1 MSSSGTPAFDDPAAL
16 VALLRQWSAPD
27 ELLEVLTVKGFKTI
41 ATIAYA
47 IPPDGSPDDWI
58 RVLCF
63 ARRLLVQA
71 RDLVHPAPAP
81 STPASAGSAPPSL
94 PGPKITA
101 EAAELLRQKFIEA
114 YPGEV
119 LSPSSTPSLEFLNR
133 LRSEL
138 DKPTTLW
145 IPWRLRTS
153 EHDVQTFYE
162 HRRPRSDNQLLRSLL
177 DDVPDPVVA
186 HASVPTSG
194 PVEPLL
200 RRHFGILVTALA
212 FLGDLHLRIG
222 KIFAESFIASATAV
236 PLDPSLRAPSLQE
249 VLAADRSIW
258 AAVGTLMRDEKWS
271 LSDSIH
277 EVSAAPASESDRLRS
292 RSPHRPVLRYSFSF
306 VRPPFQGARPGMH
319 PPSPCAR
326 PAKETAPSLDRAPP
340 STSPADPPVRPALF
354 LDLFSGC
361 SAPLSKAVSNLG
373 LDRIAP
379 IDVLHGEEVD
389 LLLPQ
394 HQSSMRK
401 LCSSGL
407 VRVAV
412 AAPPCSSFSRA
423 RLKPGGPPAVRTPAH
438 PHGIPAPSQRQQAEL
453 QRSDKLHELCRE
465 LLTLVLLSGGLV
477 LLENPSSSLLWLTD
491 PCKAWIRH
499 HCLSAVEVA
508 ACTFGMNAKKS
519 WTFVSNLADL
529 SSLASTCCHPPGTHP
544 PLAGKRDS
552 SGAFLTRTTACYPDG
567 LCERVAALMAPYL
580 SRSVG
585 LVPFLSWGTALLEPQ
600 LCWPLPSSRIEDGAG
615 SCSTASWS
623 KPSGPDTFGPLRK
636 LWVQRILSGDFLAKF
651 RARLASGSKDAPI
664 SESELVPFLG
674 DLRSFL
680 GLAATDFDT
689 LLSVPPG
696 QPFRLFLLDA
706 LLQLS
711 RDPDRPFVDLL
722 LEGVPLGVDEPM
734 PACPTLF
741 PASAPKDPSM
751 DLQHCSS
758 SWGSAL
764 SDLSTVDSLL
774 QTEVSE
780 GWVREVPGGL
790 DSLVATYARTAVG
803 KLGLVK
809 APDRDPR
816 LVVDSSVSGVT
827 EHTTL
832 PNKSANPTISGL
844 RRCFPL
850 RLALEQLFALILDV
864 SKAHRRILIRAADQG
879 LLCFFHR
886 GRLFQ
891 CLTLNFGARASGFYW
906 ARLAGILSRL
916 MHRLLFVRHALLIY
930 VDDLISLLSGPSA
943 PVWAAVLCVFLL
955 VLRVPMSW
963 HKAYLGARPTW
974 IGWSMSLETFTA
986 TLEPPKLARLRLLI
1000 SSARSGEAIPLHL
1013 LRKLTGKLLWV
1024 CSLFRP
1030 FRPSLAPLYRD
1041 QSLPPLVHVAVAP
1054 SKWESFRAALSKDL
1068 VLTKSVGL
1076 ASCPQGC
1083 TLVSVASRP
1092 VHTLKDVPLHFAGER
1107 RLWISVRS
1115 PPDSDRKLS
1124 QESKAVLD
1132 LWHSCLCQTIP
1143 LFPLSLAPLLTCEA
1157 FADACA
1163 DSKHAGLG
1171 GFVAFPSGRT
1181 VWFRSALSPAD
1192 LARLCAWYSPDISPQ
1207 KFIAAWELLG
1217 QIALLWCV
1225 ALVVPAAHHPV
1236 HFVSRCDNSPSE
1248 SASWKGLSTARGM
1261 CDLLHS
1267 YLLWQRHFCI
1277 SAHIDHVPG
1286 FRNKIADAL
1295 SRSRDP
1301 GTLGLN
1307 PADEILVPWHLLSR
1321 PPRPCYSPASA
1332 FNRDLFPALDF

>member
-58 RVLCF
+58 RVLWPPADPNDTSARITPSASF

-81 STPASAGSAPPSL
+81 STPASAGSAPPPL

-114 YPGEV
+114 YPGEI
-119 LSPSSTPSLEFLNR
+119 LSPSNTPSLEFLNR

-177 DDVPDPVVA
+177 DDVPDPIVA
-186 HASVPTSG
+186 HASVPNSG

-277 EVSAAPASESDRLRS
+277 EVSVTRHMIPTLLCARPRSMPAPPVREPTRTGGTADTSQPDKPDRPTKRLKTDGKPEKPTGKAKADAKKPAGKKPVKDLWEESWHEVDENGKEICKRFVLGRCKLDSCSSPDALADEAVRIFSSDEEISNHAPAESVAQAAPASESDRLRRDS
-292 RSPHRPVLRYSFSF
+292 SIL
-306 VRPPFQGARPGMH
+306 G
-319 PPSPCAR
+319 
-326 PAKETAPSLDRAPP
+326 
-340 STSPADPPVRPALF
+340 
-354 LDLFSGC
+354 SGC

-394 HQSSMRK
+394 HQ
-401 LCSSGL
+401 
-407 VRVAV
+407 
-412 AAPPCSSFSRA
+412 
-423 RLKPGGPPAVRTPAH
+423 
-438 PHGIPAPSQRQQAEL
+438 AEL

-465 LLTLVLLSGGLV
+465 LLTLVLLS
-477 LLENPSSSLLWLTD
+477 
-491 PCKAWIRH
+491 
-499 HCLSAVEVA
+499 
-508 ACTFGMNAKKS
+508 
-519 WTFVSNLADL
+519 
-529 SSLASTCCHPPGTHP
+529 GTHP

-585 LVPFLSWGTALLEPQ
+585 LVSFLSWETALLESH

-790 DSLVATYARTAVG
+790 DSLTATYARTAVG

-827 EHTTL
+827 EHTAL

-916 MHRLLFVRHALLIY
+916 MHRLLFIAMPCL
-930 VDDLISLLSGPSA
+930 
-943 PVWAAVLCVFLL
+943 
-955 VLRVPMSW
+955 
-963 HKAYLGARPTW
+963 
-974 IGWSMSLETFTA
+974 SMSMT
-986 TLEPPKLARLRLLI
+986 
-1000 SSARSGEAIPLHL
+1000 
-1013 LRKLTGKLLWV
+1013 
-1024 CSLFRP
+1024 
-1030 FRPSLAPLYRD
+1030 
-1041 QSLPPLVHVAVAP
+1041 
-1054 SKWESFRAALSKDL
+1054 
-1068 VLTKSVGL
+1068 
-1076 ASCPQGC
+1076 
-1083 TLVSVASRP
+1083 
-1092 VHTLKDVPLHFAGER
+1092 
-1107 RLWISVRS
+1107 
-1115 PPDSDRKLS
+1115 
-1124 QESKAVLD
+1124 
-1132 LWHSCLCQTIP
+1132 
-1143 LFPLSLAPLLTCEA
+1143 
-1157 FADACA
+1157 
-1163 DSKHAGLG
+1163 
-1171 GFVAFPSGRT
+1171 
-1181 VWFRSALSPAD
+1181 
-1192 LARLCAWYSPDISPQ
+1192 
-1207 KFIAAWELLG
+1207 
-1217 QIALLWCV
+1217 
-1225 ALVVPAAHHPV
+1225 
-1236 HFVSRCDNSPSE
+1236 
-1248 SASWKGLSTARGM
+1248 
-1261 CDLLHS
+1261 
-1267 YLLWQRHFCI
+1267 
-1277 SAHIDHVPG
+1277 
-1286 FRNKIADAL
+1286 
-1295 SRSRDP
+1295 
-1301 GTLGLN
+1301 
-1307 PADEILVPWHLLSR
+1307 
-1321 PPRPCYSPASA
+1321 
-1332 FNRDLFPALDF
+1332 

>member
-1 MSSSGTPAFDDPAAL
+1 M
-16 VALLRQWSAPD
+16 APP
-27 ELLEVLTVKGFKTI
+27 LQGS
-41 ATIAYA
+41 
-47 IPPDGSPDDWI
+47 SPDALADEAVRI
-58 RVLCF
+58 F
-63 ARRLLVQA
+63 SS
-71 RDLVHPAPAP
+71 DEEISNHAPAE
-81 STPASAGSAPPSL
+81 S
-94 PGPKITA
+94 
-101 EAAELLRQKFIEA
+101 
-114 YPGEV
+114 
-119 LSPSSTPSLEFLNR
+119 
-133 LRSEL
+133 
-138 DKPTTLW
+138 
-145 IPWRLRTS
+145 
-153 EHDVQTFYE
+153 
-162 HRRPRSDNQLLRSLL
+162 
-177 DDVPDPVVA
+177 VA
-186 HASVPTSG
+186 
-194 PVEPLL
+194 
-200 RRHFGILVTALA
+200 
-212 FLGDLHLRIG
+212 
-222 KIFAESFIASATAV
+222 
-236 PLDPSLRAPSLQE
+236 Q
-249 VLAADRSIW
+249 
-258 AAVGTLMRDEKWS
+258 
-271 LSDSIH
+271 
-277 EVSAAPASESDRLRS
+277 AAPASQSDRLRS

-306 VRPPFQGARPGMH
+306 ARPPFQGARPGMH

-394 HQSSMRK
+394 HQASMRK

-491 PCKAWIRH
+491 PRKAWIRH

-508 ACTFGMNAKKS
+508 ACNFGMNAKKS

-585 LVPFLSWGTALLEPQ
+585 LVSFLSWETALLESH

-790 DSLVATYARTAVG
+790 DSLTATYARTAVG

-827 EHTTL
+827 EHTAL

-891 CLTLNFGARASGFYW
+891 CLTLNFRARASGFYW

-916 MHRLLFVRHALLIY
+916 MHRLLFIRHALLIY

-1083 TLVSVASRP
+1083 TLVTVATRP

-1132 LWHSCLCQTIP
+1132 LWHSCLCQSIP

-1181 VWFRSALSPAD
+1181 VWFRSALSPAE

-1307 PADEILVPWHLLSR
+1307 PADEVLVPWHLLSR

>member
-58 RVLCF
+58 RVLWPPADPNDTLARITPAASF

-101 EAAELLRQKFIEA
+101 EAAE
-114 YPGEV
+114 
-119 LSPSSTPSLEFLNR
+119 
-133 LRSEL
+133 
-138 DKPTTLW
+138 
-145 IPWRLRTS
+145 TS

-222 KIFAESFIASATAV
+222 KTFAESFIASATAV

-277 EVSAAPASESDRLRS
+277 EVSVTRHMIPTL
-292 RSPHRPVLRYSFSF
+292 L
-306 VRPPFQGARPGMH
+306 
-319 PPSPCAR
+319 CAR
-326 PAKETAPSLDRAPP
+326 PRSMPAPPVREPTRTVGTADTSQPSKPDRPTKRLKTDGKPEKPTGKAKADAKKPAGKKPVKDLWEESWHEVDENGKEICKRFVLGRCKLDSCSSPDALADEAVRIFSSDEEISNHAPAESVAQAETAPSLDRAPP
-340 STSPADPPVRPALF
+340 STSPADPPARPALF

-423 RLKPGGPPAVRTPAH
+423 RLKRGGPPAVRTPAH

-499 HCLSAVEVA
+499 HCLSAVEIA
-508 ACTFGMNAKKS
+508 ACTFGVNAKKS

-529 SSLASTCCHPPGTHP
+529 SSLASACCHPPGTHP

-567 LCERVAALMAPYL
+567 LCERFAALMAPYL

-585 LVPFLSWGTALLEPQ
+585 LVPFLSWET
-600 LCWPLPSSRIEDGAG
+600 
-615 SCSTASWS
+615 
-623 KPSGPDTFGPLRK
+623 
-636 LWVQRILSGDFLAKF
+636 
-651 RARLASGSKDAPI
+651 DAPI
-664 SESELVPFLG
+664 SESELEPFLG

-680 GLAATDFDT
+680 GLAVTDFDT

-696 QPFRLFLLDA
+696 QPLRLFLLDA

-741 PASAPKDPSM
+741 PASATKDPSM

-803 KLGLVK
+803 KLGLK

-816 LVVDSSVSGVT
+816 LVVDSS
-827 EHTTL
+827 
-832 PNKSANPTISGL
+832 
-844 RRCFPL
+844 
-850 RLALEQLFALILDV
+850 LFALILDV

-916 MHRLLFVRHALLIY
+916 MHRLLFIRHALLIY

-1000 SSARSGEAIPLHL
+1000 SSARSGDAIPLHL

-1030 FRPSLAPLYRD
+1030 FRHRFIGTRAYLHLFM
-1041 QSLPPLVHVAVAP
+1041 LLWPPLRGNP
-1054 SKWESFRAALSKDL
+1054 S
-1068 VLTKSVGL
+1068 
-1076 ASCPQGC
+1076 GC

-1143 LFPLSLAPLLTCEA
+1143 LFPLSLSPLLTCEA

-1192 LARLCAWYSPDISPQ
+1192 LARLCAWYSPDTSPQ

-1307 PADEILVPWHLLSR
+1307 PADEILVPWHLLCG
-1321 PPRPCYSPASA
+1321 PPRPSYSPAAA